1 VLWVL
6 DALDDVESDL
16 SRFHRID
23 DMHAMP
29 GPKFF
34 RYINRL
40 IFYDGAVAAMV
51 RLRAQAEQSAPADV
65 PATAPAQMSDPSG
78 ARVVPAVPAALK
90 MSDLGSL
97 LSFGTG

>member
-1 VLWVL
+1 MLWVL

-51 RLRAQAEQSAPADV
+51 RMKAQGDV
-65 PATAPAQMSDPSG
+65 PAVSAVPVAAPAQMSVPSG
-78 ARVVPAVPAALK
+78 AQVVPAVPAALR